1 MFCVKLAGHSNGQFH
16 SRQEEAREVDELCF
30 PITKIKRA
38 LIWGGSH
45 PITKIKRAL
54 IWGGSHERH

>member
-1 MFCVKLAGHSNGQFH
+1 MAMFH
-16 SRQEEAREVDELCF
+16 SKQEEAREVDELLF
-30 PITKIKRA
+30 
-38 LIWGGSH
+38 